1 MGPPDRCQHAAHVIS
16 ELILTAQVGLALQS
30 SPVSPWRSSLE
41 QSPPSEVPFLKTST
55 LVSYLPPGLW
65 PVASLRLSFNCLHF
79 IFSLPV
85 YYSSTC
91 LLLQNLDCPDCLSY
105 LEDSQCSWPGFEQLG
120 TPIIRQVKSTLS
132 FRRHFVICQDFKAV
146 FRHQSPCSYSHFS
159 GMRAGSCDTFPPVLH
174 TALGSYYSWWSAVM
188 SCPPGL

>member
-1 MGPPDRCQHAAHVIS
+1 MFPCLKCVLNVEVCSYHPFSGGRNTDCKSDWCLFPSEAGLFLIPSLPSCSTDDGISPERAAQVMGPPDRCQHAAHVIS

-41 QSPPSEVPFLKTST
+41 QSPPSQVPFLKTST

-91 LLLQNLDCPDCLSY
+91 LLLQNLDCLH
-105 LEDSQCSWPGFEQLG
+105 
-120 TPIIRQVKSTLS
+120 KSKFLT
-132 FRRHFVICQDFKAV
+132 V
-146 FRHQSPCSYSHFS
+146 
-159 GMRAGSCDTFPPVLH
+159 
-174 TALGSYYSWWSAVM
+174 
-188 SCPPGL
+188 